1 MFFYRDYRPSYLVE
15 YRVYWSLNGMKR
27 TYIVKADNKKSA
39 KDYVKACI
47 PKQAKINRIERAS

>member
-1 MFFYRDYRPSYLVE
+1 MFFHRDYSPNYLIE